1 METSTGSPSELRD
14 QELHE
19 QPDET
24 VHFGDAPAA
33 FLQVNENDVD
43 DRLDQRPSDPVVPT
57 PPPRPR
63 FAGPPSPRPS
73 SARSVTPTVPVPS
86 PPAPAARSAPLSPPQ
101 PNAPLAIAAAAN
113 AATRVSFQLAAG
125 ATAAT
130 PVSAALPARKPHYVA
145 RTAALRDALQ
155 PALRTT
161 TRSAA
166 EPPSPTTASVP
177 DPAPFRAQQRRRNR
191 TASNDLLDRA
201 SAAARASNGS
211 LGASHASLGADGD
224 RDVAI
229 ETLLSSDSLAALA
242 STLPRPGPPP
252 STAGA
257 SMSRRS
263 SRSRGPPPAMGRRRS
278 VTASALPSRAAA
290 PPTASIPARRRGMF
304 PDLLDDIDDDNGLVV
319 QGTSGIDA
327 FPSMASLAGGA
338 STRSLRNV
346 RSRTL
351 GSLAAVEAPQPPVPA
366 ARVRRRRTSTAPAGP
381 MAEAVV
387 PADMPPIAVGLYGL
401 AGIQPPP
408 VAPDADDS
416 LPPSPSDKL
425 PPVIPRVASP
435 PTHSPPSSPPPRGR
449 RAPSALD
456 SALRRAHTMSATP
469 PAALEYTHAGDML
482 VDRRT
487 AGTGSK
493 SVARHGK
500 RGRLTSRLADA
511 VLEQL
516 SARMQAQADAASAA
530 TAARTPSV
538 PPVRPPLAPP
548 PPISPGAAFAA
559 VGTGT
564 TSVPI
569 LAATPPQR
577 SASTPPAEPAA
588 LAPAPAIVT
597 SAPPP
602 PPRATT
608 AAPRPPWPPSAGA
621 PAAAAPRLTTADLA
635 QTLLINHRVTS
646 TAPPPMPFPP
656 VRARS
661 ASAPAPEPRAPMR
674 GSHRFAVIMAHSTAG
689 AAAMLQIL
697 AAPKPKPPGAV
708 AGAIAV
714 RRATVAVAPQ
724 VAARGEEGG
733 EGGGGV
739 GARARVRVGGEVGG
753 AGAGG
758 NGRTGENGS
767 GSGEGATGSPKKN
780 GPVKG
785 ILKKRVK
792 VETVA
797 VVDAGRESGA
807 NGEGANGMAGTAS
820 LNASMVGEP
829 EVLAVDPIE
838 ALIEDLVERFSPRL
852 LANDHSQR
860 FTFVNDFTRLAKMQE
875 DVTTKNLINNNISTT
890 DVDTR
895 RIENI
900 GDDELMGMIWNLYFY
915 MQAMGH
921 DFLLPFPTR
930 QAIKRLV
937 DSLEPLETRNTGLR
951 ALMADLPREP
961 YLNYKAVLGHCH
973 RIVLTATVDV
983 VPFTM
988 FYMFGTLLFSTLN
1001 SGDLKPSKPK
1011 SFLDAIRRGTYKS
1024 MSTLDDDEN
1033 DPEPS
1038 MPKSDSQT
1046 SLSSQ
1051 LALHTLDPADAS
1063 KDSIF
1068 SAALDA
1074 DDLRAHMNE
1083 VGVLRERTAMVVRA
1097 VARGTEAARAGMPV
1111 EAVIMEHLVGQF
1123 EHLF

>member
-1 METSTGSPSELRD
+1 MDTSGSSEQLD
-14 QELHE
+14 QDQHE
-19 QPDET
+19 QVDQMIQVE
-24 VHFGDAPAA
+24 GAPAS
-33 FLQVNENDVD
+33 LQVDSDVNDQ
-43 DRLDQRPSDPVVPT
+43 LDQRTSGPVVPT
-57 PPPRPR
+57 PPSRPR
-63 FAGPPSPRPS
+63 SAGPPSQRLS
-73 SARSVTPTVPVPS
+73 SARSLPPADAAPALPAADAARPVPV
-86 PPAPAARSAPLSPPQ
+86 SPPQ
-101 PNAPLAIAAAAN
+101 SSAPPTPAAAAAN

-125 ATAAT
+125 MTAAA
-130 PVSAALPARKPHYVA
+130 PASAALPARKAHFVA
-145 RTAALRDALQ
+145 RTAVLREALQ

-177 DPAPFRAQQRRRNR
+177 DPSPLRVQQRRRNR
-191 TASNDLLDRA
+191 TASNDLLDRVGG
-201 SAAARASNGS
+201 AARASNGS
-211 LGASHASLGADGD
+211 LGASHASLADD
-224 RDVAI
+224 AAI
-229 ETLLSSDSLAALA
+229 ETLLSRDSLAALA
-242 STLPRPGPPP
+242 STLPRPAPPP
-252 STAGA
+252 PAATAAGST
-257 SMSRRS
+257 SRRP
-263 SRSRGPPPAMGRRRS
+263 SRSRGPPPAAAAMARRRS
-278 VTASALPSRAAA
+278 VTASALPSRAVA
-290 PPTASIPARRRGMF
+290 PIASIPGRRRGML
-304 PDLLDDIDDDNGLVV
+304 PDLLDDDEDNRLVV

-346 RSRTL
+346 RSR
-351 GSLAAVEAPQPPVPA
+351 SLATVGRDEAPQPPVPVV
-366 ARVRRRRTSTAPAGP
+366 RVPRRRRTSTASAGP
-381 MAEAVV
+381 MMETPVV
-387 PADMPPIAVGLYGL
+387 PADMPPIAMGLYGL
-401 AGIQPPP
+401 AGVQPPP
-408 VAPDADDS
+408 SPDIDDS
-416 LPPSPSDKL
+416 VPSSPTDKL
-425 PPVIPRVASP
+425 PPVIPRTPSP
-435 PTHSPPSSPPPRGR
+435 PTTRSPPSSPPPPRGR
-449 RAPSALD
+449 HAPPALD
-456 SALRRAHTMSATP
+456 SALRRARTMSPTP
-469 PAALEYTHAGDML
+469 PAAAEYARAGDIL

-487 AGTGSK
+487 AGAGSK

-500 RGRLTSRLADA
+500 RGRITSRLADA

-516 SARMQAQADAASAA
+516 SMRMQAQADAA
-530 TAARTPSV
+530 TTPVRTPSV
-538 PPVRPPLAPP
+538 PPARAPLAPP
-548 PPISPGAAFAA
+548 PPLSPGAAFAA

-564 TSVPI
+564 SVPVPM
-569 LAATPPQR
+569 ATPPQR
-577 SASTPPAEPAA
+577 SASTPPAAAEPA
-588 LAPAPAIVT
+588 LAPAFIT

-608 AAPRPPWPPSAGA
+608 AAPRPLWPATVPPA
-621 PAAAAPRLTTADLA
+621 PPRLTTADLA
-635 QTLLINHRVTS
+635 QTLLINHRIT
-646 TAPPPMPFPP
+646 TATPPVPFPP

-697 AAPKPKPPGAV
+697 AAPKSKPPAAV

-714 RRATVAVAPQ
+714 RRATVAIAPQ
-724 VAARGEEGG
+724 VMAKGEGG
-733 EGGGGV
+733 EGGGGA

-753 AGAGG
+753 AVGEGGA
-758 NGRTGENGS
+758 GENGV
-767 GSGEGATGSPKKN
+767 GEGVPGSPKKN

-792 VETVA
+792 VETIA
-797 VVDAGRESGA
+797 LVDAGRESGA
-807 NGEGANGMAGTAS
+807 NSEGPNGIAGTAS
-820 LNASMVGEP
+820 LNASMVAEP
-829 EVLAVDPIE
+829 EVLTMDPIQ

-860 FTFVNDFTRLAKMQE
+860 FTFVNDFTRLAKMHE

-900 GDDELMGMIWNLYFY
+900 GDDELMGMIWNLYFF
-915 MQAMGH
+915 MQAMGN

-937 DSLEPLETRNTGLR
+937 DSLEPMETRNAGLR

-973 RIVLTATVDV
+973 RIVLTATVDI

-988 FYMFGTLLFSTLN
+988 FHMFGTLLFSTLN

-1024 MSTLDDDEN
+1024 MSTLDDDEDN
-1033 DPEPS
+1033 PEPS

-1046 SLSSQ
+1046 SFSSQ

-1074 DDLRAHMNE
+1074 DDLRAHLNE

-1097 VARGTEAARAGMPV
+1097 VARGADAARAGMPV